1 MRYFIY
7 HSRAAADGVVAK
19 PEVRPAPGRW
29 LVPRL
34 GFFLH
39 FLSVSLSLSL
49 SRVFF
54 CCLLLWRNGPEMQ
67 RIGYGDRDRGW
78 DCDWGFTW
86 LQNKLIQNQQETRNE
101 ADDKMGHATT
111 ETVTETV
118 METETGAAGGRWPD
132 IVVVRCEARPGA
144 DEAQVWGRM
153 TTLEFRYRYRAT
165 PNNNGDDKH
174 THTHTH
180 VNLYVYRCIQ
190 CWITQLISVTWFI
203 TFCVC
208 FRCMSQTTFNF
219 NFIYLHFCAFH
230 TREEERGNE
239 EWGWPTSRWPPAN
252 AAMQLQLR
260 HCRRTRNEERGAS
273 WAAVAGQTRL
283 HLKIKMFYLWDRLGN
298 VLLAR
303 PRVICI
309 KRRTQRALRCQLL
322 KHSA

>member
-39 FLSVSLSLSL
+39 FLSVSLSL

-111 ETVTETV
+111 ETVTETETET
-118 METETGAAGGRWPD
+118 ETETGAAGGRW
-132 IVVVRCEARPGA
+132 
-144 DEAQVWGRM
+144 QV
-153 TTLEFRYRYRAT
+153 A
-165 PNNNGDDKH
+165 
-174 THTHTH
+174 
-180 VNLYVYRCIQ
+180 
-190 CWITQLISVTWFI
+190 
-203 TFCVC
+203 
-208 FRCMSQTTFNF
+208 
-219 NFIYLHFCAFH
+219 
-230 TREEERGNE
+230 
-239 EWGWPTSRWPPAN
+239 
-252 AAMQLQLR
+252 R
-260 HCRRTRNEERGAS
+260 HCRRSLRGA
-273 WAAVAGQTRL
+273 
-283 HLKIKMFYLWDRLGN
+283 
-298 VLLAR
+298 AR
-303 PRVICI
+303 SRWSSSVRPDDNTWVSISI
-309 KRRTQRALRCQLL
+309 SSNTQ
-322 KHSA
+322 

>member
-39 FLSVSLSLSL
+39 FLSVSLSL

-111 ETVTETV
+111 ETVTEKET
-118 METETGAAGGRWPD
+118 ETETGAAGGRWQTLSSFAARRGPEQMKLK
-132 IVVVRCEARPGA
+132 CEAGWQHLSFDIDIEQHPI
-144 DEAQVWGRM
+144 
-153 TTLEFRYRYRAT
+153 TTAT
-165 PNNNGDDKH
+165 TS
-174 THTHTH
+174 THT
-180 VNLYVYRCIQ
+180 RK
-190 CWITQLISVTWFI
+190 S
-203 TFCVC
+203 
-208 FRCMSQTTFNF
+208 
-219 NFIYLHFCAFH
+219 
-230 TREEERGNE
+230 
-239 EWGWPTSRWPPAN
+239 
-252 AAMQLQLR
+252 
-260 HCRRTRNEERGAS
+260 
-273 WAAVAGQTRL
+273 
-283 HLKIKMFYLWDRLGN
+283 
-298 VLLAR
+298 
-303 PRVICI
+303 ICI
-309 KRRTQRALRCQLL
+309 
-322 KHSA
+322 